1 MFKNNKS
8 VAIILTALSIAMVG
22 LSYGSVPLYRLFC
35 QVTGFGGTTQVSDLS
50 SDTLKIQDAMQ
61 KNKAITIYFSG
72 DVSDTMPWKFQPVQ
86 QEIKLMVGETALAF
100 YTAEN
105 PTNTPIVGIST
116 YNVNPQQAGIY
127 FNKIQCFC
135 FEEQRLKP
143 HEIIDMPVFFFID
156 PAFLEDPKMSDI
168 DSITLSYTFF
178 NVDND

>member
-8 VAIILTALSIAMVG
+8 IAILFAAASIAMVG
-22 LSYGSVPLYRLFC
+22 LSYGSVPLYQIFC
-35 QVTGFGGTTQVSDLS
+35 QVTGFGGTTQVSDLTTNS
-50 SDTLKIQDAMQ
+50 LNITDEVKE
-61 KNKAITIYFSG
+61 NRVITIHFSG

-105 PTNTPIVGIST
+105 PTDKPIVGIST

-143 HEIIDMPVFFFID
+143 HETIDMPVFFYID
-156 PAFLEDPKMSDI
+156 PEFLEDPKMSDI

-178 NVDND
+178 DVEDN